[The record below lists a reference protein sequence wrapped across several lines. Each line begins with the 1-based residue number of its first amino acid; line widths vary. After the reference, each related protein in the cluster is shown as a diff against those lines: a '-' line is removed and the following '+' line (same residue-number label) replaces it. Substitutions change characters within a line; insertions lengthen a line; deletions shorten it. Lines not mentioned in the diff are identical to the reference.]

1 MLRISMAQRG
11 HIKIYEPQFVLAG
24 WHLGQQSRMAV
35 IFRYGDGERIYEV
48 SYIIK
53 YYIYSNIILLL
64 SLLHDIMLYY
74 SLLVYY
80 IILYFKIT
88 LLYYIVIYFIIVI
101 VYDIVILRIFSTLYI
116 HIYIY
121 CMLAMV
127 LIRCVYVY
135 TI

>member
-1 MLRISMAQRG
+1 
-11 HIKIYEPQFVLAG
+11 
-24 WHLGQQSRMAV
+24 MAV

-88 LLYYIVIYFIIVI
+88 LYYIVIYFIIVI
-101 VYDIVILRIFSTLYI
+101 VYDIVILRIFSTLYT
-116 HIYIY
+116 YIY